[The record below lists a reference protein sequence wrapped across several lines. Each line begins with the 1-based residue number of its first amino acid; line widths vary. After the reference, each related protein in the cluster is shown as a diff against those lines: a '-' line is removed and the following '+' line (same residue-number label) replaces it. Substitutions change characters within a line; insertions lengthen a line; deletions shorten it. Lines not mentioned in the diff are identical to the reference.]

1 MARKNVLIIFVIVGI
16 VGGIA
21 FFMHRATLQSTDFP
35 KSVSE
40 QAMQP
45 NTVSGVKHHSND
57 KTQASSGKAWED
69 WVEGQVELTS
79 KEIIRFFRKEMPY
92 AGPPEVALDPD
103 LNKKLRMAFEA
114 KAELLKEAH
123 DEPPPL
129 RLYPEYLQKP
139 MGPKQHEG
147 PQTVA
152 ALLASFQDMVRA
164 DPIVDGKYPQE
175 EWVAMLLEKGAT
187 IEHFGHYSRY
197 LSLRSNLMMLENR
210 PGEWTSGRYGIP
222 ATNDWETYKASY
234 INRKI
239 WENQQIFSAQK
250 TDPTINGG
258 LFRGPDGKTF
268 LPTGGGRYYVKRWE
282 GSISTYGG
290 YMSEEDK
297 YNLAVHGIEP
307 EGYKII
313 YLDDN
318 DNVLSEPPPIPAAE
332 FTRENFPEETLPST
346 LTSEKSFE
354 QSAEDF
360 PSRPEVPPPLRR
372 EKSPEEIAARAAK
385 EARQRAHTEFD
396 TLQQFM
402 RTDPDAE
409 WKSVFERSLT
419 PDAHVPSLKQTETIL
434 IEKYPKRFEDA
445 LNLIYIHGPEE
456 GMRQVK
462 NKDPE
467 VAQHLENLYRAR
479 K

>member
-1 MARKNVLIIFVIVGI
+1 MKRKNVLIIFVIVGI

-40 QAMQP
+40 QAVQS
-45 NTVSGVKHHSND
+45 NTVSGVKHRSDD
-57 KTQASSGKAWED
+57 KTQASSDKAWED

-114 KAELLKEAH
+114 KAEILKEAH
-123 DEPPPL
+123 NEPPPL
-129 RLYPEYLQKP
+129 RLYPEDLQKP

-164 DPIVDGKYPQE
+164 DPRVDGKYPQE
-175 EWVAMLLEKGAT
+175 EWIAMLLEKGAT

-197 LSLRSNLMMLENR
+197 LALRGNLITLENR
-210 PGEWTSGRYGIP
+210 PDEWTSERNGIP
-222 ATNDWETYKASY
+222 PTNDWETYKASY
-234 INRKI
+234 IDRKI
-239 WENQQIFSAQK
+239 WENQQIFAAQK
-250 TDPTINGG
+250 ADPTISGG

-282 GSISTYGG
+282 GAISAYGG
-290 YMSEEDK
+290 YMSEEDR

-332 FTRENFPEETLPST
+332 FTREKILEETLPST
-346 LTSEKSFE
+346 LTSETSFE
-354 QSAEDF
+354 QSAADF
-360 PSRPEVPPPLRR
+360 PSRTEVPPLFHR
-372 EKSPEEIAARAAK
+372 EKSPEEIAARDAK
-385 EARQRAHTEFD
+385 QTRQRAQTELD
-396 TLQQFM
+396 ALQQLM
-402 RTDPDAE
+402 RTDTGAE
-409 WKSVFERSLT
+409 WESAFERSLS
-419 PDAHVPSLKQTETIL
+419 PNAHIPSLKQTETIL

-445 LNLIYIHGPEE
+445 VNLIYIHGIEE

-467 VAQHLENLYRAR
+467 IAGHLENLFRAR